1 MEFLDNFY
9 VYLDALLIAPYRISE
24 VPIIGF
30 YVGTFVLCMW
40 CIIVGEITFR
50 TAARANRNHLNKIR
64 SNAVKMHNLSIKAI
78 ALKDKESYQ
87 SCNSQAN
94 DAFSKYFFNMIT
106 QGAALLWPVPFALA
120 WMGTRFSGVTFELP
134 FPLPIVGD
142 TLGFAVV
149 PVNMYILCRI
159 IWGKV
164 KPHISFLS
172 TGPKVGLEEG
182 EEEMISWEELGKKQG
197 IPDRFWNNEDAEEKE
212 EKAVQG
218 EKPAEQDQIAE
229 PGVTKQQIA

>member
-1 MEFLDNFY
+1 MEFLDKIY
-9 VYLDALLIAPYRISE
+9 IYLDAVLIAPYRITE
-24 VPIIGF
+24 IPIVGF
-30 YVGTFVLCMW
+30 YIGTFVLCMW
-40 CIIVGEITFR
+40 CIVVGEITFR

-64 SNAVKMHNLSIKAI
+64 SQAVKMHNLSIKAI
-78 ALKDKESYQ
+78 AVKDKESYR
-87 SCNSQAN
+87 SCNSEAN

-120 WMGTRFSGVTFELP
+120 WMGTRFSEVSFELP
-134 FPLPIVGD
+134 FSLPIIGD

-172 TGPKVGLEEG
+172 TGPKSGLEEG
-182 EEEMISWEELGKKQG
+182 EEEMISWEDLGKQQG
-197 IPDRFWNNEDAEEKE
+197 IPERFWNKEEKE
-212 EKAVQG
+212 EKVEQEEQQEQQEKTPEPG
-218 EKPAEQDQIAE
+218 ETKRQIA
-229 PGVTKQQIA
+229 

>member
-1 MEFLDNFY
+1 MEFLDKMY
-9 VYLDALLIAPYRISE
+9 IYLDAVLIAPYRIFE

-40 CIIVGEITFR
+40 CIVVGEITFR

-64 SNAVKMHNLSIKAI
+64 SQAVKMHNLSIKAI
-78 ALKDKESYQ
+78 AVKDKESYR
-87 SCNSQAN
+87 SCNSEAN

-120 WMGTRFSGVTFELP
+120 WMGTRFSEVSFELP
-134 FPLPIVGD
+134 FSLPIIGD

-172 TGPKVGLEEG
+172 TGPKSGLEEG
-182 EEEMISWEELGKKQG
+182 EEEMISWEDLGKQQG
-197 IPDRFWNNEDAEEKE
+197 IPERFWNKEEKE
-212 EKAVQG
+212 DKAVQEEQQEQQ
-218 EKPAEQDQIAE
+218 EKTQEPDETKRHIA
-229 PGVTKQQIA
+229 